1 MHLQI
6 RKAMN
11 QFYGTGVALATP
23 FNDDYTIDYNGL
35 EKLIDHTIKGGVDYL
50 VALGTTGEVA
60 TLNAT
65 EKKQVLAACLK
76 YNAGRVPVVYGIGGN
91 NTQAVLDE
99 IANTDFTG
107 IDAILSVSPYYNKPS
122 QAGIIAHYRA
132 IADAC
137 PVPVILYNVPGR
149 TMSNLSAETT
159 LSLANHP
166 NIIGIKEASGN
177 LEQCM
182 RIAAGKPQDFLLIS
196 GDDLMTKALYGIG
209 GVGVISVLANAL
221 PETFH
226 KLCHGTES
234 ESREAA
240 FSLLEINDLMY
251 KEGNPVGIKNL
262 LCHLGICDD
271 QVRLPMLRASMELN
285 QLIKA
290 AAQKFK

>member
-1 MHLQI
+1 
-6 RKAMN
+6 MN

-91 NTQAVLDE
+91 NTQSVLDE

>member
-1 MHLQI
+1 
-6 RKAMN
+6 MN

-196 GDDLMTKALYGIG
+196 GDDLMTQALYGI
-209 GVGVISVLANAL
+209 
-221 PETFH
+221 
-226 KLCHGTES
+226 
-234 ESREAA
+234 
-240 FSLLEINDLMY
+240 
-251 KEGNPVGIKNL
+251 
-262 LCHLGICDD
+262 
-271 QVRLPMLRASMELN
+271 
-285 QLIKA
+285 
-290 AAQKFK
+290 